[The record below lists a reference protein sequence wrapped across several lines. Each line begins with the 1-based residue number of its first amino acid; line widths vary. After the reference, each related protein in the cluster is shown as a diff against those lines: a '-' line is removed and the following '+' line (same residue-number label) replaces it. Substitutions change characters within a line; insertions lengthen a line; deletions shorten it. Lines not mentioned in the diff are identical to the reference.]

1 MGDFVTV
8 NISGGTGAGGGGK
21 VYAFRFDYGGASASG
36 SGSRSITDI
45 SRVVQVTT
53 SPFQSSGTTTVV
65 PTNAGNNKITFTFDN
80 ETSPFANIYVIGWDA
95 GNGSRYRWAHI
106 DSYQRNMWGGGNN
119 ENIMTGL
126 TQTTSSA
133 SNGLYTNTNILTGF
147 DNAVWQVELSQTQTG
162 ATNGSDP
169 GTLEDLW
176 GHGYIFFIFPA

>member
-1 MGDFVTV
+1 
-8 NISGGTGAGGGGK
+8 
-21 VYAFRFDYGGASASG
+21 
-36 SGSRSITDI
+36 
-45 SRVVQVTT
+45 
-53 SPFQSSGTTTVV
+53 
-65 PTNAGNNKITFTFDN
+65 
-80 ETSPFANIYVIGWDA
+80 
-95 GNGSRYRWAHI
+95 
-106 DSYQRNMWGGGNN
+106 MWGGGNN